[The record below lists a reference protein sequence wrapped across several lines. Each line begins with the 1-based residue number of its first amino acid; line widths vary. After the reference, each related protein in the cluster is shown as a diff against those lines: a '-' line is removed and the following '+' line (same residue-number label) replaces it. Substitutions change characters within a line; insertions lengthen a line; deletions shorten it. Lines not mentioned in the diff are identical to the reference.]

1 MCRVLMMPEL
11 STQRPSTT
19 KNWPSLDN
27 QHPTIRT
34 WLILILKQPS
44 ESFRV
49 CIFFA
54 LALILF
60 LKSYESRG
68 TKVFRS
74 KQKSPP
80 NKKNHLLP
88 LCYENKTKQKKGKNR
103 KMPETHG
110 KAHCSCLLLLFVWRR
125 RRVRLLG
132 AVINDLLPG
141 QPKVVGRVDVQAL
154 SFTHFYITN
163 PAKRQRIRNIY
174 HKITGANT
182 Y

>member
-110 KAHCSCLLLLFVWRR
+110 KLGKAHCSCLLLLFVCGISGFISHHIKTIVMKSRDIFYSHPNW
-125 RRVRLLG
+125 
-132 AVINDLLPG
+132 
-141 QPKVVGRVDVQAL
+141 L
-154 SFTHFYITN
+154 SLIENVT
-163 PAKRQRIRNIY
+163 
-174 HKITGANT
+174 
-182 Y
+182 